1 VTPIVTFTSDFGLED
16 WFVGV
21 VHGVIHEI
29 CPAAHV
35 ADLTH
40 AIPAGDLARA
50 AFVLEAACPDFPA
63 GTIHLVVVDPG
74 VGTARRAIGV
84 RARGQLFVG
93 PDNGVL
99 EWALNDPNAEC
110 RELTATRFFRSDV
123 SRTFHGRDVFAPVA
137 ARLAGGTKFEDLG
150 PLVRDPVRLRHP
162 DPEAVS
168 GGLVG
173 EVMLVDRFGNALT
186 NISAGAIAAAFR
198 GLPESRLEVEVA
210 GRTVSGIARSYGD
223 AAIGTLVAI
232 IGSSGRLELAEVGG
246 HASSRFGIGARDAVR
261 VRAVD

>member
-21 VHGVIHEI
+21 VHGVIHEL

-35 ADLTH
+35 VDLTH
-40 AIPAGDLARA
+40 AIPPGDLARA

-74 VGTARRAIGV
+74 VGTARRAIAV
-84 RARGQLFVG
+84 RARGQRFVG

-99 EWALNDPNAEC
+99 EWALSDPQAEC
-110 RELTATRFFRSDV
+110 REITETRFFRPDV

-137 ARLAGGTKFEDLG
+137 AHLAGGAKFEDLG
-150 PLVRDPVRLRHP
+150 RIARDPVRQHHP
-162 DPEAVS
+162 DPLTVN
-168 GGLVG
+168 GGIVG
-173 EVMLVDRFGNALT
+173 EVVLVDRFGNALT
-186 NISAGAIAAAFR
+186 NIAAGVIAAAFR
-198 GLPESRLEVEVA
+198 GVPESKLEVDVA

-223 AAIGTLVAI
+223 APIGTLVAI

-261 VRAVD
+261 VRAAD